1 MGPPPFP
8 LRGPTG
14 AGGRPSA
21 RAGRMSLR
29 GLNWTIAI
37 LAGALFWLALL
48 R

>member
-1 MGPPPFP
+1 
-8 LRGPTG
+8 
-14 AGGRPSA
+14 
-21 RAGRMSLR
+21 MSLR